1 MFEFG
6 SCIVIPQ
13 DKVSYGIRVKIG
25 EYQYEVEKPVHVGHN
40 YNRFDHKTS
49 KPQEFKFPYKTIE
62 EMPDVFIYLT

>member
-49 KPQEFKFPYKTIE
+49 KP
-62 EMPDVFIYLT
+62 